1 VSINQG
7 ENMKYL
13 VLLFVFVIES
23 VMASTPVKIIWPF
36 GPVAATVPIRTMAE
50 NANAAQKEYSF
61 VLEFATGGGGSV
73 AVNTA
78 AQSKQPAILAHSSAF
93 FVTPLVSA
101 DGMYDINEWR
111 MIQHICD
118 VSFAVASIKYKSIKD
133 LPRDRAISIGHT
145 GVNSTTHFVM
155 EYLAKTHNNMTAVP
169 YKSSNQAIPD
179 LLGGHVEMVVS
190 LPGDLMKFQDAGQ
203 LSILGITGRTP
214 IGQIPTLASLGYSDA
229 ANIVT
234 GYYFFVRKGT
244 DPTVTQAWQSI
255 LAQANNPAAEAA
267 MKNIY
272 CRPSSVPRTEF
283 DAEFSRANNFWQ
295 GVVRSVAKK

>member
-1 VSINQG
+1 
-7 ENMKYL
+7 MKYL
-13 VLLFVFVIES
+13 VLLLLFVMES
-23 VMASTPVKIIWPF
+23 VMAATPVKIIWPF

-61 VLEFATGGGGSV
+61 VLEFATGGGGAV

-93 FVTPLVSA
+93 FVTPLVST
-101 DGMYDINEWR
+101 DGLYDINEWR

-118 VSFAVASIKYKSIKD
+118 TSFAVASLRYKSMKE
-133 LPRDRAISIGHT
+133 LARDRAISIGHT

-155 EYLAKTHNNMTAVP
+155 EYLAKTHSNMTAVP
-169 YKSSNQAIPD
+169 YKSSTQAIPD

-190 LPGDLMKFQDAGQ
+190 LPGDLMKLHDAGQ

-244 DPTVTQAWQSI
+244 DPAVMQAWQSI

-272 CRPSSVPRTEF
+272 CRPSSVPRTEL
-283 DAEFSRANNFWQ
+283 DAEFSRANTFWQ
-295 GVVRSVAKK
+295 GVVRSVGKK

>member
-1 VSINQG
+1 
-7 ENMKYL
+7 MKYL
-13 VLLFVFVIES
+13 VLLLLFVMES
-23 VMASTPVKIIWPF
+23 VMATTPVKIFWPF

-61 VLEFATGGGGSV
+61 VLEFATGGGGAV

-78 AQSKQPAILAHSSAF
+78 AQSKQPAILAHSNAF
-93 FVTPLVSA
+93 FVTPLVST
-101 DGMYDINEWR
+101 DGSYDINEWR

-118 VSFAVASIKYKSIKD
+118 TSFAVASVRYKSMKE
-133 LPRDRAISIGHT
+133 LARDRAVSIGHT

-155 EYLAKTHNNMTAVP
+155 EYLARTHNNMTAVP
-169 YKSSNQAIPD
+169 YKSSTQAIPD
-179 LLGGHVEMVVS
+179 LLGGHVEMIVS
-190 LPGDLMKFQDAGQ
+190 LPGDLMKLHESGQ

-214 IGQIPTLASLGYSDA
+214 IGQIPTLASQGYSDA
-229 ANIVT
+229 ANIVS

-255 LAQANNPAAEAA
+255 LAQANNSAAETA

-272 CRPSSVPRTEF
+272 CRPSSVSRTEL
-283 DAEFSRANNFWQ
+283 DAEFSRANTFWQ
-295 GVVRSVAKK
+295 NVVRSVGKK

>member
-1 VSINQG
+1 
-7 ENMKYL
+7 MKYL
-13 VLLFVFVIES
+13 VLLLLFVMES
-23 VMASTPVKIIWPF
+23 VMAATPVKIIWPF

-61 VLEFATGGGGSV
+61 VLEFATGGGGAV

-93 FVTPLVSA
+93 FVTPLVST
-101 DGMYDINEWR
+101 DGLYDINEWR

-118 VSFAVASIKYKSIKD
+118 TSFAVASLRYKSMKE
-133 LPRDRAISIGHT
+133 LGRDRAISIGHT

-155 EYLAKTHNNMTAVP
+155 EYLAKTHSNMTAVP
-169 YKSSNQAIPD
+169 YKSSTQAIPD

-190 LPGDLMKFQDAGQ
+190 LPGDLMKLHDAGQ

-244 DPTVTQAWQSI
+244 DPAVMQAWQSI

-272 CRPSSVPRTEF
+272 CRPSSVPRTEL
-283 DAEFSRANNFWQ
+283 DAEFSRANTFWQ
-295 GVVRSVAKK
+295 GVVRSVGKK

>member
-1 VSINQG
+1 
-7 ENMKYL
+7 MKYL
-13 VLLFVFVIES
+13 VLLLLFVMES
-23 VMASTPVKIIWPF
+23 VMAATPVKIIWPF
-36 GPVAATVPIRTMAE
+36 GPVAATVPIRTIAE

-61 VLEFATGGGGSV
+61 VLEFATGGGGAV

-93 FVTPLVSA
+93 FVTPLVST
-101 DGMYDINEWR
+101 DGLYDINEWR

-118 VSFAVASIKYKSIKD
+118 TSFAVASLRYKSMKE
-133 LPRDRAISIGHT
+133 LARDRAISIGHT

-155 EYLAKTHNNMTAVP
+155 EYLAKTHSNMTAVP
-169 YKSSNQAIPD
+169 YKSSTQAIPD

-190 LPGDLMKFQDAGQ
+190 LPGDLMKLHDAGQ

-244 DPTVTQAWQSI
+244 DPAVMQAWQSI

-267 MKNIY
+267 MKHIY
-272 CRPSSVPRTEF
+272 CRPSSVPRTEL
-283 DAEFSRANNFWQ
+283 DAEFSRANTFWQ
-295 GVVRSVAKK
+295 GVVRSVGKK